1 MNFVKVG
8 QASRPVDT
16 DPDETAEWLAALES
30 VVRAAGE
37 DRAEFLLS
45 ALDRK
50 AKELGVGTDLAPYL
64 PYRNSIPLERQPPF
78 PGDIAME
85 ERITAIIRGN
95 ALAMV
100 IRANKAYGDLGGHI
114 ASYASAA
121 EIFEI
126 GFNHFFHADSG
137 ADDGDLVFFQPHS
150 APGVYARAFL
160 EGRLSEEHLKRYRQ
174 EVNGGGLSSYP
185 HPWLMPDFWQT
196 PTGSI
201 GIGPITAVYQ
211 ARFLRY
217 LQHRGLANTATRHVW
232 GVFGDGEMDEP
243 ESIAG
248 LSLAAREGLD
258 NLTFVINCNLQR
270 LDGPVRGNGQII
282 PELESLFTGAGWNVI
297 KVLWGSEWDPL
308 FARDSKH
315 VLLRRFAETVDGE
328 YQNLGAK
335 DGDYNRAKFFAL
347 DPESSALVGHMSDG
361 EINALKRGGHDFRK
375 LYAGFSAARAHKGRP
390 TVVLVKTKKGYGM
403 GDAGES
409 RVT

>member
-1 MNFVKVG
+1 MNFAKVA
-8 QASRPVDT
+8 QANRPGDA
-16 DPDETAEWLAALES
+16 DPEETAEWLAALES

-50 AKELGVGTDLAPYL
+50 AKELGVGTDLTPHL

-85 ERITAIIRGN
+85 ERITAIIRWN

-100 IRANKAYGDLGGHI
+100 MRANKAYGDLGGHI

-126 GFNHFFHADSG
+126 GFNHFFQADSG
-137 ADDGDLVFFQPHS
+137 ADEGDLVFFQPHS

-160 EGRLSEEHLKRYRQ
+160 EGRLSEEQIKRYRQ
-174 EVNGGGLSSYP
+174 EVSGGGLSSYP

-196 PTGSI
+196 PTGSM

-217 LQHRGLANTATRHVW
+217 LQRRGLANTATRHVW

-282 PELESLFTGAGWNVI
+282 PELESLFRGAGWNVI
-297 KVLWGSEWDPL
+297 KVLWGSE
-308 FARDSKH
+308 
-315 VLLRRFAETVDGE
+315 
-328 YQNLGAK
+328 
-335 DGDYNRAKFFAL
+335 
-347 DPESSALVGHMSDG
+347 
-361 EINALKRGGHDFRK
+361 
-375 LYAGFSAARAHKGRP
+375 
-390 TVVLVKTKKGYGM
+390 
-403 GDAGES
+403 
-409 RVT
+409 